1 MTGNAKNNWLSWL
14 FYFIVFEAIV
24 YIALQ
29 WLLSDLG
36 IDNQYQSENT
46 IVPNWVKAV
55 IFILLY
61 ILCLLIVVMLVS
73 NYVPSKHRR
82 HLMKWVYLA
91 LLGMVIMLF
100 FIY

>member
-61 ILCLLIVVMLVS
+61 ILSLLIVVMLVS
-73 NYVPSKHRR
+73 NYVPSKYRR